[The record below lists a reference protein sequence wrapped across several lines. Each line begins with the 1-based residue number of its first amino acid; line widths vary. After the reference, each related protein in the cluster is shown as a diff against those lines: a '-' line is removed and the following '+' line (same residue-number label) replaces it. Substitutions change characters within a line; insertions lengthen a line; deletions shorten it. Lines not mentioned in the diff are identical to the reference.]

1 MLADMVTHMLPY
13 AMITIR
19 EYLDPKGRSPFARWF
34 QGLNAPAAAKVT
46 TSLVRIEQGNFSNT
60 KGVGAGVFECRI
72 DFGPGYRVYFGKDGD
87 ALVILIGGGTK
98 RHQSTD
104 IRAAHECW
112 NDYKERKTRE
122 I

>member
-1 MLADMVTHMLPY
+1 
-13 AMITIR
+13 MITIR
-19 EYLDPKGRSPFARWF
+19 EYLDPKGHSPFAKWF
-34 QGLNAPAAAKVT
+34 NGLNAPAAAKVT

-98 RHQSTD
+98 RHQRAD
-104 IRAAHECW
+104 IQAAHECW
-112 NDYKERKTRE
+112 KDYKERKARE